1 MTTITDPSGASD
13 REGRF
18 VDFTGSRIAHRED
31 TSSFMTTVRQ
41 TVGLPESAYD
51 LWCAGRLG
59 EVLGIPESRHACIE
73 IIGGEIV
80 LS

>member
-1 MTTITDPSGASD
+1 MTTINDPAGASD
-13 REGRF
+13 REVGF
-18 VDFTGSRIAHRED
+18 VDFTGSRIAYRED
-31 TSSFMTTVRQ
+31 ASTFMTTVRQ
-41 TVGLPESAYD
+41 SVGLPEPAYD

-59 EVLGIPESRHACIE
+59 EVLGIPESRHVHIE